1 MEINELIRQRRKELG
16 KTQQDIASECNISFQ
31 SVGKWERG
39 DSFPG
44 ADKMPALSRALQVSV
59 SVLITGEDDGAPPLS
74 SDFDASRFSAF
85 LASLRTRC
93 KLTQSEVAKQ
103 LYVNQSTVA
112 KWENAKLLPDA
123 AMLKDLCVLYSVTPT
138 ELFSLK
144 ADLTLP
150 VTAHPVGDAKSAR
163 IWRLLKRWKLATAV
177 VTCLLVAFI
186 VLSTVTLTQN
196 ASLLDYKNKYETTVA
211 ENKDMVE
218 KYNAVTEQ
226 YNEVTEKYE
235 SLVKETNTVYTLT
248 LVDDFADEKTA
259 TSEVANKDYFA
270 LPSPVKEDYVFMGW
284 NTAADGSGDCFE
296 KQIQITSDK
305 TVYAIW
311 QAVWLDE
318 RVYGD
323 TAVRIN
329 ELFRKADADFDK
341 LFGYFA
347 YFRSYF
353 SNPYDEFSLSQQ
365 FDTAAS
371 IYGCFDTVNTEIDL
385 EYHVRYYP
393 LYICSYLD
401 EAREIAKT
409 AGLEELAAALAEA
422 SAAAHKLSCNAT
434 TGYYYDDTRQWSDEY
449 KKYVRENYFN
459 DYAPYIQTICDAMR
473 YSDAKENPYD
483 AFVRDYGSE
492 FDISE

>member
-1 MEINELIRQRRKELG
+1 MEIHEIIRQRRKELG

-74 SDFDASRFSAF
+74 SDFDASRFAAF

-123 AMLKDLCVLYSVTPT
+123 ATLKDLCALYAVTPT

-144 ADLTLP
+144 ADMSSP
-150 VTAHPVGDAKSAR
+150 VTARPIGDARSAR
-163 IWRLLKRWKLATAV
+163 IWRLLKRWKLATAI

-186 VLSTVTLTQN
+186 VLSAVSFTQN

-211 ENKDMVE
+211 ENKDIVE
-218 KYNAVTEQ
+218 KYNDIAA
-226 YNEVTEKYE
+226 KYE
-235 SLVKETNTVYTLT
+235 TLVKETNTVYTLA
-248 LVDDFADEKTA
+248 LVDDFADQRVS
-259 TSEVANKDYFA
+259 TSKVSNKDYF
-270 LPSPVKEDYVFMGW
+270 LLSSPSKDGYVFKGW
-284 NTAADGSGDCFE
+284 NTAEDGSGECFE

-318 RVYGD
+318 RVYGEN
-323 TAVRIN
+323 AVEIN
-329 ELFRKADADFDK
+329 DLFMKIEADFDK

-353 SNPYDEFSLSQQ
+353 SNPFDEFSLNEQ

-401 EAREIAKT
+401 EAGEIAKT
-409 AGLEELAAALAEA
+409 AGLEDLATALAEA

-434 TGYYYDDTRQWSDEY
+434 TGYYYDETRQWSDEY
-449 KKYVRENYFN
+449 KKQLREDYFN
-459 DYAPYIQTICDAMR
+459 DYAPFIKTICDAMG
-473 YSDAKENPYD
+473 YSDAKESPYD
-483 AFVRDYGSE
+483 AFVRAYGSE